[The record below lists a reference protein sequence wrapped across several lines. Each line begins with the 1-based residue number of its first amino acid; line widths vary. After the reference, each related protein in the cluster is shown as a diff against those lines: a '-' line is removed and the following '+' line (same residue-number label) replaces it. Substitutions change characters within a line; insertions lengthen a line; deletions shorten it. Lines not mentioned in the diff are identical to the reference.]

1 MLYNLTFEWLKNLN
15 AWKFKRIKSER
26 LINDIL
32 GDFYDRNC
40 CNCAI
45 YIKIS
50 NSIIKWKSE
59 VFSLSVMRYNK
70 NLKGSYKKTLKGIR
84 GTQKSWIISDHF
96 RILTFCFTNQWLKR
110 YFLIYFSEKMN
121 QNKVNSFVI
130 PVFLKK

>member
-15 AWKFKRIKSER
+15 AWKFKTFKSER

-32 GDFYDRNC
+32 GDFYDWNC

-45 YIKIS
+45 YINIS
-50 NSIIKWKSE
+50 NSIMKKKSE
-59 VFSLSVMRYNK
+59 AFSLSVMRYK
-70 NLKGSYKKTLKGIR
+70 KIKRKLQKTLKGIR
-84 GTQKSWIISDHF
+84 WTQESWIILDHF
-96 RILTFCFTNQWLKR
+96 RTLTFCFTNQWLKR

-130 PVFLKK
+130 PVFLKT